1 MRLLEVQRAF
11 QSLVLQGDT
20 APVEAVV
27 SGKDLTD
34 ARRRL
39 GVYSHAYRA
48 TMAGL
53 LHEVFDKTWAYLGD
67 ERFEAEVAD
76 YVAVHRSKSFSLD
89 DYGSDFPTRLEQR
102 LADEPDVFEL
112 AWLDWAMRRA
122 FDGPDAEPIAPAQLA
137 ALSPEE
143 WDRAR
148 LVLHPTLIHREVVS
162 NAGSLWASLDAG
174 AAVMPPPLTAP
185 MTLRVWRKGWQPH
198 FRMIPAEEGAALQAI
213 AEGQTFAALCED
225 LGRDGSQDAPVRA
238 GRLLAVWIEDGLIVD
253 IAL

>member
-1 MRLLEVQRAF
+1 MSLLEIQCAF

-27 SGKDLTD
+27 SAKDLTD

-48 TMAGL
+48 TMTGL

-76 YVAVHRSKSFSLD
+76 YVAAHRSTSFSLD
-89 DYGSDFPTRLEQR
+89 DYGADFPTRLEQR
-102 LADEPDVFEL
+102 LGDEPDVFEL

-122 FDGPDAEPIAPAQLA
+122 FDGPDAEPVASALLA
-137 ALSPEE
+137 ALSPDD

-148 LVLHPTLIHREVVS
+148 LVLHPTLVHREVATNVG
-162 NAGSLWASLDAG
+162 ALWAGLDAG
-174 AAVMPPPLTAP
+174 APVMPPPLSGP
-185 MTLRVWRKGWQPH
+185 MSLRVWRKGFQPH
-198 FRMIPAEEGAALQAI
+198 FRMIAAEEGAALQALSS
-213 AEGQTFAALCED
+213 GQTFAALCEE
-225 LGRDGSQDAPVRA
+225 LARDGSQDAPRRA
-238 GRLLAVWIEDGLIVD
+238 GRLLAAWLEDGLIAD
-253 IAL
+253 LAF